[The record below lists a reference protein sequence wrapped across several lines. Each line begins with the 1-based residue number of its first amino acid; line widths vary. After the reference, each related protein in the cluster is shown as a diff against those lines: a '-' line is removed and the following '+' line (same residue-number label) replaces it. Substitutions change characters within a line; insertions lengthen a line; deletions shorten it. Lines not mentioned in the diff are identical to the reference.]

1 MRPNHLPLSV
11 SYFSSIN
18 KETELCIRTIEKT
31 NRCQRLTHKMI
42 ADNSERKLA
51 ICQKIV
57 DGKWSDWINIFGA
70 PPTVY
75 EGDVVTLYCQ
85 AGPCNPGNSLII
97 VLVTLYQYS
106 TINLEIK
113 RLKWES
119 EKVEVQEN
127 PTEFVTLGSSR
138 ILTKASITFTVCS

>member
-1 MRPNHLPLSV
+1 
-11 SYFSSIN
+11 
-18 KETELCIRTIEKT
+18 
-31 NRCQRLTHKMI
+31 MI

-57 DGKWSDWINIFGA
+57 DGKWSDLINIFG
-70 PPTVY
+70 PSIVH